1 MPGLRRRRRGRPR
14 GMPGSVGRSQ
24 RTSLWRSDLC
34 RVSRSGLRRLLH
46 ATSGAL
52 LPFCQV
58 LSYAAHLTRLC
69 CGLERGGDPG
79 IYAAIQRWLNGAVA
93 IEKPEAPGDRGRM
106 TVADLR
112 AARNVEEH
120 SRLAR
125 DWAARVWEAYTA
137 QHAVARNWIRAAL
150 SANPSGG
157 ELGRRRVHRKPR

>member
-1 MPGLRRRRRGRPR
+1 MAGKLNDRKRKTKTEIQAFLAAHAPHVQATALKLRGLVFAVVPDAIEQID
-14 GMPGSVGRSQ
+14 P
-24 RTSLWRSDLC
+24 
-34 RVSRSGLRRLLH
+34 
-46 ATSGAL
+46 
-52 LPFCQV
+52 
-58 LSYAAHLTRLC
+58 AAHLTRLC
-69 CGLERGGDPG
+69 CGLEHGGDPG

-93 IEKPEAPGDRGRM
+93 IEKQEAPGDRGRM

-120 SRLAR
+120 SRLAH